1 MIGRTD
7 RVMIG
12 RTDGRTDGRQTTPGR
27 SIVDD
32 ADDATRV
39 GLVRVGLVR
48 VRDGDD
54 DDGDGDGDGDETA
67 RAERRRERRERRAG
81 VVNLGGVS

>member
-1 MIGRTD
+1 MIERTDDRTIGRMD
-7 RVMIG
+7 E
-12 RTDGRTDGRQTTPGR
+12 RTDGRQTTPGC

-32 ADDATRV
+32 ADDATRL

-48 VRDGDD
+48 VRDGDGD
-54 DDGDGDGDGDETA
+54 GDDGDGGETA
-67 RAERRRERRERRAG
+67 PRERRRERRERRTR